1 MGEKTFSR
9 SDNAKDHEMT
19 HFDKKHKM
27 PPQMLAAVMEWANQN
42 CNQIIESTPI
52 KKRQNELI
60 KTELNDENP
69 TSKKIKM
76 EKMEKSSKSKVIKV
90 EKTVSED
97 VAILMN
103 EPKPIGK
110 RQIKSIKTELIEENP
125 TSK

>member
-52 KKRQNELI
+52 KKRQNESV
-60 KTELNDENP
+60 KTELDDENP

-76 EKMEKSSKSKVIKV
+76 EKSSKSKNIKV